1 MLASKY
7 HPPVKRTMATF
18 GEMAVSRS
26 RAGGQMSLEH
36 LAVLASKK
44 VLESK
49 KVLGGQGMDEA
60 V

>member
-1 MLASKY
+1 
-7 HPPVKRTMATF
+7 MATF